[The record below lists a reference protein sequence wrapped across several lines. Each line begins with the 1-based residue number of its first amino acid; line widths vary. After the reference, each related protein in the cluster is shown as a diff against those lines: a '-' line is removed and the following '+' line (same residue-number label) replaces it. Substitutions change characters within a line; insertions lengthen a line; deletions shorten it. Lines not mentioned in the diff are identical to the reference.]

1 MVPGTADDAAAAVVV
16 GTAPA
21 GAAPAAAAPAAAV
34 CSQYKSIC

>member
-1 MVPGTADDAAAAVVV
+1 MLLLPLLLALFGIASTVVV

-21 GAAPAAAAPAAAV
+21 GAAPAAAV